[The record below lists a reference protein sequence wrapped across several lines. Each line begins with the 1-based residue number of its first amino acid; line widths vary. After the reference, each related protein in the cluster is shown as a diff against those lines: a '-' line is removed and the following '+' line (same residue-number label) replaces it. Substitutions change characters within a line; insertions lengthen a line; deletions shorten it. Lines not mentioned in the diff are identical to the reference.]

1 MRKYRDRLLVIK
13 DIRRCIAKEDYTSL
27 IEYLNELS
35 SIIDDRNKEI
45 NNSSNWLNWCHQKV
59 KPCNNYYN
67 RGFANQTRKSKQ
79 KVIEIFSDYSFIQE
93 LELTVAYDTQNIR
106 LKEELTY
113 CEDIEDY
120 TEEEYFNCHLCDE
133 TNYESYSVE
142 DDSLCLSCYEQES
155 CHCDGCEQNYYNDHA
170 RYFECSNRCYCE
182 SCEHQY
188 ISYCEDH
195 DIEYDSS
202 EYCERCDSEGYYDDE
217 DDESIIKNYSYKV
230 EQEFYQLPNEQ
241 TKLFYGIEVETEIRK
256 NFDKFEVAED
266 VLNLFKDN
274 QVILKEDSS
283 IGNNGFEIVSNTA
296 TFNYHKTKLWENFF
310 GSDIRDKLRSFHA
323 KNTGLHIHCSKE
335 FYTKADIGKIVVFLN
350 LPYNSRFIT
359 NFAGRNYNQYCK
371 RDKFKKITNYESN
384 ERFEALNLTN
394 RNTIEFR
401 IFKGNLQENS
411 FFRYLE
417 FVDCLS
423 YFVKQTSFKT
433 NSLKY
438 WHLIKY
444 IQENTELKKRYS
456 NLFSWLKI
464 KGYFDTL
471 NTKVQFSKD
480 FNVKEKRKVA

>member
-1 MRKYRDRLLVIK
+1 MRKHKDRLLVIK
-13 DIRRCIAKEDYTSL
+13 DIRRCIAKENYISL
-27 IEYLNELS
+27 IKYLNELA
-35 SIIDDRNKEI
+35 SIIDDRKREI
-45 NNSSNWLNWCHQKV
+45 NNSSNWIHWYHQKV
-59 KPCNNYYN
+59 RYCSNYHN
-67 RGFANQTRKSKQ
+67 RVDLKRKSKQ
-79 KVIEIFSDYSFIQE
+79 KVIEIFSDYPFIQE
-93 LELTVAYDTQNIR
+93 LELTVAYDTHNIR

-113 CEDIEDY
+113 CKDIEDY
-120 TEEEYFNCHLCDE
+120 TEEEHFNCPQCNE
-133 TNYESYSVE
+133 INYESYLVE
-142 DDSLCLSCYEQES
+142 DDSLCISCYENES
-155 CHCDGCEQNYYNDHA
+155 CHCDGCQENYYNDHA
-170 RYFECSNRCYCE
+170 RYFECVDRCYCE

-202 EYCERCDSEGYYDDE
+202 EYCERCDSEGYYDNE

-266 VLNLFKDN
+266 VLNLFNDN

-296 TFNYHKTKLWENFF
+296 TFNFHKTKLWENFF

-384 ERFEALNLTN
+384 ERFEALNITN

-444 IQENTELKKRYS
+444 IQENTELKKIYS